1 MPGGSPGAT
10 PGIPAGMTRSA
21 SEALKPVTIRRLRWD
36 WIGYIA
42 LLVLVVLV
50 VAACATPG
58 APGASGS
65 PHPSAT
71 PHPPLTPAPPG
82 ADPISFLAWLF
93 NPIFQAMFI
102 VLVAVYDF
110 LGSLGAPAAIG
121 WAIVVLTL
129 LVRTLVI
136 PLYRRQLVSQRRT
149 QLLQPEIKE
158 IQRRYKG
165 DAMKARVA
173 QQELFKERG
182 ISPLAGCLPLILQMP
197 LLLVMYQVIQNGLT
211 NVNPTAML
219 AVFGQQ
225 VVPLACNNVNP
236 ATGQPDAAL
245 GPCIDTIIPFLGTSI
260 DVSLPSTIFSVSLGG
275 FVLGISVLAIIS
287 AGLQL
292 VQSRMMLPRTKPADD
307 DPNTKIQSQTMLFLP
322 LISIAYGGFL
332 PAGLFIYWITAT
344 IFSTAQQYL
353 IVGWGGMFPLFGW
366 TPRFAMDHA
375 PRFPVSMPPPPE
387 PGKRAAIL
395 TDAEKK
401 TTAASTIRP
410 RERGR
415 QGRRGRRR

>member
-1 MPGGSPGAT
+1 LT
-10 PGIPAGMTRSA
+10 
-21 SEALKPVTIRRLRWD
+21 LRRLRWD
-36 WIGYIA
+36 RIGYIA
-42 LLVLVVLV
+42 LLVLVVLI
-50 VAACATPG
+50 VAGCAASG

-65 PHPSAT
+65 DAPSAT
-71 PHPPLTPAPPG
+71 PKPPLTPAEPG
-82 ADPISFLAWLF
+82 SNPVDLLAWLF

-102 VLVAVYDF
+102 VLVGVYDF
-110 LGSLGAPAAIG
+110 LRGLGAPAAIG
-121 WAIVVLTL
+121 WAIIVLTL
-129 LVRTLVI
+129 VVRIAVI

-165 DAMKARVA
+165 DAVKARVA
-173 QQELFKERG
+173 QQELMKERG
-182 ISPLAGCLPLILQMP
+182 ISPLAGCLPLLLQMP

-211 NVNPTAML
+211 NVDPTAML
-219 AVFGQQ
+219 VVFGHQ
-225 VVPLACNNVNP
+225 VVPLTCNNINP

-245 GPCIDTIIPFLGTSI
+245 GPCIDTVIPFLNTFV
-260 DVSLPSTIFSVSLGG
+260 DVSLPSTIFSIGFGSL
-275 FVLGISVLAIIS
+275 VLGISILAIVS

-292 VQSRMMLPRTKPADD
+292 VQSRMMLPQTKPEND
-307 DPNTKIQSQTMLFLP
+307 DPNTKIQRQTMMFLP
-322 LISIAYGGFL
+322 LISIVYGGFL

-366 TPRFAMDHA
+366 TPRFAMDHT
-375 PRFPVSMPPPPE
+375 PRFPVAMPPPPE

-395 TDAEKK
+395 VDADKK